1 MQAPGKQTHSGQPC
15 DTCGGVGGVG
25 FQELIAVC
33 IRCRTA
39 REHVYCMRSHLYVVP
54 EDWVCESCLS
64 SDLVLSEASGME
76 DVVGPALDSSN
87 IVCQDNTHT
96 AGPSFLNRAY
106 SKRQKPVETGKVK
119 FLPTEE
125 VIKLSS
131 STPKKVTSVRSNSG
145 SKPYPFMESLRNP
158 QVGYTAAAPK
168 FPILS
173 VNATHCLGPSGLVKP
188 PRQGSVLSRTNQEAL
203 QAPKNIKEP
212 KVAVTS
218 RKEYRRNEQLVN
230 ALIAKV
236 NETYRTNAEKAANK
250 ASCPP
255 LSKKHL
261 PITEKRGKRAL
272 AAASEELVCAK
283 PLMDALAAAKELE
296 SSHMNIEKAIKKA
309 RTHSP
314 SRHSSPVASS
324 ALVALEVFSGREPMD
339 LPIAKEHKTYTM
351 KTEDGINKASCSS
364 SPPMHTSTTVI
375 SDANFR
381 GVAECNNSDVEERDL
396 LNVLPKFKLY
406 HDYLPALH
414 ATWGGGFVFTT
425 APFKFYGLFQAQPP
439 CTINRK
445 AFEFSKRMPSALQ
458 VMFVPRCQVWADLF
472 QNSCPHL
479 SDVALYFFPAD
490 NIERSKENM
499 SCLFELMEVHDSMM
513 RSCVDGV
520 ELLIFTSNQLH
531 LGSQKFFWAVFHPV
545 KNNHPLDKIDK
556 EHSLPIDPLECKTN
570 DNMVMDGSEEVS
582 MEIDMVGGEN
592 VGRVDVV
599 ISRDAFSRLS
609 GIHLQ
614 SSMER
619 HLNDTA

>member
-15 DTCGGVGGVG
+15 NTCGGVGGVG
-25 FQELIAVC
+25 FQELIAIC
-33 IRCRTA
+33 TRCRTA

-54 EDWVCESCLS
+54 EGWVCESCLS

-76 DVVGPALDSSN
+76 DVVGTALDSSN

-96 AGPSFLNRAY
+96 AGPSSLNRAY

-125 VIKLSS
+125 VLKLSS

-145 SKPYPFMESLRNP
+145 SKPCPSMASSRTT
-158 QVGYTAAAPK
+158 QVGCTAATPK
-168 FPILS
+168 FPTLS

-188 PRQGSVLSRTNQEAL
+188 PRHGSVCSRTDQEAL

-212 KVAVTS
+212 KAAVTF
-218 RKEYRRNEQLVN
+218 RKEYCRNEQSVN
-230 ALIAKV
+230 SLLAKV
-236 NETYRTNAEKAANK
+236 NETYRTNAEKATNK
-250 ASCPP
+250 ASCLA
-255 LSKKHL
+255 LSKKRL
-261 PITEKRGKRAL
+261 PITEKREKRAL
-272 AAASEELVCAK
+272 ALASEELVCAK
-283 PLMDALAAAKELE
+283 PLMDALAPAKKLE

-314 SRHSSPVASS
+314 SRRSSPVASS
-324 ALVALEVFSGREPMD
+324 ALEVFSGREPMD
-339 LPIAKEHKTYTM
+339 LPIAKEHETFTM
-351 KTEDGINKASCSS
+351 KTEDIMNKASCPS

-375 SDANFR
+375 SDGNFR

-396 LNVLPKFKLY
+396 HSVLPKFKLY

-414 ATWGGGFVFTT
+414 ATWGGGFVFT
-425 APFKFYGLFQAQPP
+425 AVPFKFYGWFQAQPP

-513 RSCVDGV
+513 RSCIDGV

-545 KNNHPLDKIDK
+545 KNNHTFDKIDK
-556 EHSLPIDPLECKTN
+556 ERSPPIDPLEFGTN
-570 DNMVMDGSEEVS
+570 DNMVMDSSEEVC

-592 VGRVDVV
+592 VGRVDVA
-599 ISRDAFSRLS
+599 ISRDALS
-609 GIHLQ
+609 
-614 SSMER
+614 
-619 HLNDTA
+619 

>member
-1 MQAPGKQTHSGQPC
+1 MLS
-15 DTCGGVGGVG
+15 
-25 FQELIAVC
+25 
-33 IRCRTA
+33 
-39 REHVYCMRSHLYVVP
+39 YCMRSHLYVVP

-203 QAPKNIKEP
+203 QAPKNIK
-212 KVAVTS
+212 
-218 RKEYRRNEQLVN
+218 
-230 ALIAKV
+230 
-236 NETYRTNAEKAANK
+236 
-250 ASCPP
+250 
-255 LSKKHL
+255 
-261 PITEKRGKRAL
+261 EKRGKRAL

-570 DNMVMDGSEEVS
+570 DNMVMDGSEEVFHTLIGVVPTRVADMPS
-582 MEIDMVGGEN
+582 FSLKISKLKFRSSNAIRSDSAIDWVHLLLQIAILFG
-592 VGRVDVV
+592 
-599 ISRDAFSRLS
+599 LS
-609 GIHLQ
+609 APRTTLQ
-614 SSMER
+614 GLRPQASSMPKK
-619 HLNDTA
+619 